1 MPLVISPAMFA
12 SANSRFNIVQGCT
25 MLNERIPKKYW
36 NRMATVRL
44 PVSCTF
50 GESNVN
56 GRLMFSQLVI
66 FNVDCEGINFKLMPS
81 RELVLTRHLIA

>member
-25 MLNERIPKKYW
+25 TMLNERIPKKYW

-44 PVSCTF
+44 PVGCTF

-56 GRLMFSQLVI
+56 GRLMLSQLVI
-66 FNVDCEGINFKLMPS
+66 FNVDCEGINFN
-81 RELVLTRHLIA
+81 

>member
-1 MPLVISPAMFA
+1 
-12 SANSRFNIVQGCT
+12 

-66 FNVDCEGINFKLMPS
+66 FNVECEGINFKLMPS

>member
-25 MLNERIPKKYW
+25 MLNERIPKKCW

-66 FNVDCEGINFKLMPS
+66 LNVVFEGRNFNLMPLRKLS
-81 RELVLTRHLIA
+81 SETASVD